1 MTIRRLL
8 LVIHGISG
16 KDIIRGMIMGILMKN
31 KGIRT
36 TRKQKSIISNS
47 YELMV
52 IIDDLILAETDD
64 DKKEKLR
71 LIRKGVCKIVSF
83 DMSGYTKEK

>member
-1 MTIRRLL
+1 
-8 LVIHGISG
+8 
-16 KDIIRGMIMGILMKN
+16 MGILMKN